1 MLCRIGQWREN
12 AVAKGRK
19 EEEEEEETVVE
30 IGYGR
35 LTLHLPS
42 VIFKHFLP

>member
-1 MLCRIGQWREN
+1 MVRKCSGQRE
-12 AVAKGRK
+12 

-30 IGYGR
+30 IGYR
-35 LTLHLPS
+35 WLTLHLPS